1 MAFIFLGN
9 LEVMSLTRGRM
20 GRRYWLLGKRKNMKQ
35 KSIEAKGLQSI
46 TDCLKDP
53 VGVMN
58 LSETR

>member
-1 MAFIFLGN
+1 
-9 LEVMSLTRGRM
+9 M

-35 KSIEAKGLQSI
+35 KSIKAKGLQNI

-53 VGVMN
+53 LGVMN